1 VNKQSNK
8 EERLIHQPSVGG
20 LGGQA
25 SDVQIYAEDL
35 IRTKRR
41 LNEILA
47 DRTGQPYEKI
57 ERDTDRDYSA
67 RSAIGPGRT
76 NEEFRR

>member
-1 VNKQSNK
+1 M
-8 EERLIHQPSVGG
+8 HQPSVGD

-25 SDVQIYAEDL
+25 SDVQIYAEDI

-47 DRTGQPYEKI
+47 DRACQPYEKI
-57 ERDTDRDYSA
+57 GRDTDRDYSA
-67 RSAIGPGRT
+67 RLAIGPGGT